1 MLVDKNSVN
10 ERAPFPRVYASLV
23 ASLGGNEKL
32 IRILWIARN
41 HRSLKTAEG
50 KNLEKIL
57 LFRSVLK
64 LLKNIWAQIATTVL
78 FIKYLPFY

>member
-32 IRILWIARN
+32 IRIL
-41 HRSLKTAEG
+41 
-50 KNLEKIL
+50 
-57 LFRSVLK
+57 
-64 LLKNIWAQIATTVL
+64 
-78 FIKYLPFY
+78 